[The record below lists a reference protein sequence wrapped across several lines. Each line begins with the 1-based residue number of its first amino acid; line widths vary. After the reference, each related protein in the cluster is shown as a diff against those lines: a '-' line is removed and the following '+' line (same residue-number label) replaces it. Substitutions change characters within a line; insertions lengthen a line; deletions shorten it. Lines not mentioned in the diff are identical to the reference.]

1 MVSVYKNK
9 TNNNV
14 TLRDYESMSR
24 YIRLIQW
31 GRRNPIQFIE
41 LVFGIV
47 LMDYQKWLIAMSW
60 TAEYVVW
67 ACSRNAGK
75 SFLVGCFM
83 MARNLLFPHLQT
95 QVISEQWQ
103 TANDT
108 FKKMEDIATNN
119 IKTII
124 STNTVFIDE
133 LERTKS
139 DSDGFSH
146 DTKAGYRCTLQNG
159 SSIQTI
165 AGASRS
171 ARGKR
176 SNMNI
181 YDEAGFI
188 NKDTYDITEP
198 YMAQNSEF
206 KLGANFDAD
215 IYPKEIPNIRLYVGS
230 ASDTNSYFYAKYKEG
245 TKQMLAGNR
254 KYFVADINCEV
265 PKAPTVNGKR
275 VGALLQQSEIDRK
288 MRENEIAAMR
298 EYYNIFDHFDLED
311 SVVSRSDII
320 TNTEM
325 VPPALSWAGRKHR
338 YIITYDPASKRDNAP
353 VLVTEI
359 YKNAEGKPC
368 GRFIH
373 MENLVVTYGDG
384 SKRPMRLDEQVKRL
398 WELIYEYNGRDKVAP
413 YENIKVLIDNGVGG
427 QAPAL
432 VQELCKDWVDRD
444 GHTHPG
450 IYDENNQDSVRWA
463 ENYRNCKPECLMVL
477 EPRAERNNM
486 FEAAK
491 LLVPS
496 GGIKFPPPCPKYD
509 TLVLDDGTERRLTR
523 DEMNSLIQMDLMK
536 EEMISM
542 VRLKSPSGNITYQL
556 PPEKKR
562 KMNDDRNYTAV
573 MSCWYVRKLRD
584 EEDFGDVS
592 GITTE
597 RWMNATKGDT
607 TPAADA
613 AWTSMLSGSG
623 GIQSNPHRKVSPF
636 QGSSP
641 FVVGDN

>member
-95 QVISEQWQ
+95 QIISEQWQ

-146 DTKAGYRCTLQNG
+146 DTKAGYKCTLQNG

-325 VPPALSWAGRKHR
+325 VPPALSWGGKKHR

-542 VRLKSPSGNITYQL
+542 VRIKSPSGNITYQL